1 MKPLQELKNKLQQ
14 FRFSQP
20 KKTQKNQNT
29 RTSTLITKSFPND
42 EDLFMFI

>member
-1 MKPLQELKNKLQQ
+1 MKSLEELKNKLQQ
-14 FRFSQP
+14 FKFGQA

-29 RTSTLITKSFPND
+29 KASTLITKSFSND

>member
-1 MKPLQELKNKLQQ
+1 MKPLQELKNKLKQ
-14 FRFSQP
+14 FRFGKT

-29 RTSTLITKSFPND
+29 KASTLITRAFPND